1 MKSAELAHFERLLLD
16 ERRGM
21 VRDLERIRASAVQS
35 ALENRSAG
43 VEPTDSVGD
52 DRNDDAIAAR
62 EVEALKEL
70 DEALRILYEAPEEY
84 GVCVACG
91 RPIALSRLEIV
102 PATRYCQDDAKR
114 QQNPRRRPRSDA
126 DRQLVATAG
135 DWVESSPALHE
146 SPGF

>member
-1 MKSAELAHFERLLLD
+1 MNSAELAYFERLLLD
-16 ERRGM
+16 ERGRM
-21 VRDLERIRASAVQS
+21 VRDLERIRASAVQL

-70 DEALRILYEAPEEY
+70 DEALRILYEAPEQY

-91 RPIALSRLEIV
+91 SPISRSRLEIV
-102 PATRYCQDDAKR
+102 PATRYCQHDAKW
-114 QQNPRRRPRSDA
+114 QQNPRSHPRPDA
-126 DRQLVATAG
+126 DRQLVAAAG
-135 DWVESSPALHE
+135 NWVESSPALHE